1 MEFLANWLL
10 GWIVS
15 GIAGTIAMPLDT
27 IKRIMMNQP
36 DAEVKCGRAIQCGR
50 DLVHENGITRLWRGT
65 CANLIRSWSSGLAL
79 ALFSLFENIVYT
91 DQTIMTC
98 KQ

>member
-1 MEFLANWLL
+1 MAFLVNWLL
-10 GWIVS
+10 GWVVS

-27 IKRIMMNQP
+27 IKRVMMNEP
-36 DAEVKCGRAIQCGR
+36 EAEKNMWQCGR
-50 DLVHENGITRLWRGT
+50 ELVRENGITRLWRGT

-79 ALFSLFENIVYT
+79 ALFSLFENIVYAN
-91 DQTIMTC
+91 QTIMTC

>member
-1 MEFLANWLL
+1 MKFLVYWLL

-15 GIAGTIAMPLDT
+15 GIAGTITMPLDT
-27 IKRIMMNQP
+27 IKRVRMNQP
-36 DAEVKCGRAIQCGR
+36 EIKSDLQCIR
-50 DLVHENGITRLWRGT
+50 DLVREHGVTRLWRGT

-79 ALFSLFENIVYT
+79 ALFSLFENIVYA

>member
-1 MEFLANWLL
+1 MEFLVNWLL

-27 IKRIMMNQP
+27 IKRVMMNQP
-36 DAEVKCGRAIQCGR
+36 EAKVNMWKCGR
-50 DLVHENGITRLWRGT
+50 DLVRENGITRLYRGT

-79 ALFSLFENIVYT
+79 ALFSLFKNIVYAN
-91 DQTIMTC
+91 QTIMTC

>member
-1 MEFLANWLL
+1 MRFLVNWLL

-27 IKRIMMNQP
+27 IKRVMMNQP
-36 DAEVKCGRAIQCGR
+36 EAKMNMWKCGR
-50 DLVHENGITRLWRGT
+50 DLVRENGITRLYRGT
-65 CANLIRSWSSGLAL
+65 CANVIRSWSSGLAL
-79 ALFSLFENIVYT
+79 ALFSLFKNIVYAN
-91 DQTIMTC
+91 QTIMTC